1 MRERETK
8 PAAGLPPLEAISPLA
23 QFLKQD
29 AVAACFLMVSAT
41 AAVVLANSPAHDWYE
56 ALWKV
61 DLGVE
66 LGSFGVRQSLHHWI
80 NDGLMAIFFFTVG
93 LEIKREVLVGELASP
108 RKALLPAVAALGG
121 MVFPALIYA
130 GFNADKVSSH
140 GWGIPMATDIA
151 FATGALALLGTRI
164 PPTLSVFLV
173 ALAIVDD
180 LGSVVVIA
188 LFYTETIDVRPLLVG
203 ATLILVSFGLNRLG
217 VRHTAPYVVIGAVVW
232 WEFLQSGVH
241 ATIAGVLL
249 AFTIPPNAR
258 YETPYFAGRMKE
270 LLLRFTRAEDYVN
283 PLLVNARQQSLI
295 RAILK
300 ECHHVEAPL
309 QRIEYALHPLCVL
322 FILPLFAFSNCG
334 VALDL
339 SSIGQVFSE
348 PVTLGVYFG
357 LVVGK
362 QVGVT
367 LCSWLAVRMRWADL
381 PKGVTWA
388 HVYGLSWLA
397 GIGFTMSLF
406 VSELAFAG
414 RAHGA
419 PVLDTGLDHLDEA
432 KIAILAASITAGVV
446 GYAFLRITG
455 RGKVFEPA
463 AAAH

>member
-1 MRERETK
+1 
-8 PAAGLPPLEAISPLA
+8 
-23 QFLKQD
+23 LKQD
-29 AVAACFLMVSAT
+29 AVAACILM
-41 AAVVLANSPAHDWYE
+41 AAAAAALILANTPGREWYD

-61 DLGVE
+61 DFGVE
-66 LGSFGVRQSLHHWI
+66 LGPFGVRQSLHHWI

-93 LEIKREVLVGELASP
+93 LEIKREVLVGELASF

-121 MVFPALIYA
+121 MIFPALIYA
-130 GFNADKVSSH
+130 ALNADKVTSH

-151 FATGALALLGTRI
+151 FATGALALLGGRV

-188 LFYTETIDVRPLLVG
+188 VFYTESIAIRPLFVG
-203 ATLILVSFGLNRLG
+203 AGLILVSFGLNRLG
-217 VRHTAPYVVIGAVVW
+217 VRYTVPYVIIGAIVW

-309 QRIEYALHPLCVL
+309 QRIEHALHPLCVFL
-322 FILPLFAFSNCG
+322 ILPVFAFSNCG

-339 SSIGQVFSE
+339 FSIGHVLTQ
-348 PVTLGVYFG
+348 PVALGVYLG
-357 LVVGK
+357 LVLGK
-362 QVGVT
+362 QIGVT
-367 LCSWLAVRMRWADL
+367 LCSWVAVRMRWADL
-381 PKGVTWA
+381 PKDVTWA

-406 VSELAFAG
+406 VSELAFSG
-414 RAHGA
+414 RAHGSR
-419 PVLDTGLDHLDEA
+419 VLDTGLGHLDEA
-432 KIAILAASITAGVV
+432 KIAIFSASITAGIA
-446 GYAFLRITG
+446 GYAFLRFTG
-455 RGKVFEPA
+455 RGKVFEA
-463 AAAH
+463 ASSAH